1 MKGHLTLLLSLCSS
15 LLVFLLSL
23 FQWDVDN
30 RIGKYVSPYTWLFF
44 VLPFFL
50 LLTLWTGIY
59 LFSSRKWLPLVIQ
72 VITVVLWFFI
82 PFEQLN
88 LDINFKLHQ
97 RKREEVASKIQSGAL
112 KPDEANYPSLI
123 PLPNEPDNSSL
134 VDLLKEYAS
143 VSRGRDD
150 VAVETKGKGTSL
162 LFFTNLGILGHF
174 SGFVYDPNN
183 RKPSSGNFGLNFDE
197 IEKVQKNWYYISY

>member
-30 RIGKYVSPYTWLFF
+30 RIGKYVSPYIWLFF
-44 VLPFFL
+44 VIPFFL

-162 LFFTNLGILGHF
+162 LSFTNLGILGHF

>member
-1 MKGHLTLLLSLCSS
+1 MKRHLTLLLSLCSS
-15 LLVFLLSL
+15 LFIFLLSL
-23 FQWDVDN
+23 FQWDLDD
-30 RIGKYVSPYTWLFF
+30 RIGKYVSPYIWLFF

-50 LLTLWTGIY
+50 LLTLWTLIY

-97 RKREEVASKIQSGAL
+97 QKREEVAANIQSGVL
-112 KPDEANYPSLI
+112 KADGVDYPSLI
-123 PLPNEPDNSSL
+123 PFSNEPDNSSL
-134 VDLLKEYAS
+134 IDLPKEYAS

-150 VAVETKGKGTSL
+150 VAVETKGKAISV
-162 LFFTNLGILGHF
+162 LFFTSSGLFGHF
-174 SGFVYDPNN
+174 SGFVYDPKN
-183 RKPSSGNFGLNFDE
+183 RKPSSGDFGMKFDE
-197 IEKVQKNWYYISY
+197 IEKIQKNWYYISY

>member
-1 MKGHLTLLLSLCSS
+1 MKRHLTLLLSLCSS
-15 LLVFLLSL
+15 LFIFLLSL
-23 FQWDVDN
+23 FQWDLDD
-30 RIGKYVSPYTWLFF
+30 RIGKYVSPYIWLFF

-50 LLTLWTGIY
+50 LLTLWTLIY

-97 RKREEVASKIQSGAL
+97 QKREEVAANIQSGVL
-112 KPDEANYPSLI
+112 KADGDDYPSLI
-123 PLPNEPDNSSL
+123 PFSNEPDNSSL
-134 VDLLKEYAS
+134 VDLPKEYAS

-150 VAVETKGKGTSL
+150 VAVETKGKAISV
-162 LFFTNLGILGHF
+162 LFFTSSGLFGHF
-174 SGFVYDPNN
+174 SGFVYDPKN
-183 RKPSSGNFGLNFDE
+183 RKPSSGDFGMKFDE
-197 IEKVQKNWYYISY
+197 IEKIQKNWYYISY

>member
-1 MKGHLTLLLSLCSS
+1 MKRHLTLILSLCSS

-23 FQWDVDN
+23 FQWDLDD
-30 RIGKYVSPYTWLFF
+30 RIGKYVSPYIWLFF
-44 VLPFFL
+44 IIPFFL

-97 RKREEVASKIQSGAL
+97 QKREEVAAKIQKGVL
-112 KPDEANYPSLI
+112 KPDEANYPSFNF
-123 PLPNEPDNSSL
+123 LPNEPDLSSL
-134 VDLLKEYAS
+134 IYLPKEYVS

-150 VAVETKGKGTSL
+150 VAVETKGKAISV
-162 LFFTNLGILGHF
+162 LFFANLGILGHF

-183 RKPSSGNFGLNFDE
+183 RKPSLGDFGLKFEE
-197 IEKVQKNWYYISY
+197 IKKLQRNWYYISY

>member
-1 MKGHLTLLLSLCSS
+1 MKRHLTLLLSLCSS
-15 LLVFLLSL
+15 LFIFLLSL
-23 FQWDVDN
+23 FQWDLDD
-30 RIGKYVSPYTWLFF
+30 RIGKYVSPYIWLFF

-50 LLTLWTGIY
+50 LLTLWTLIY

-97 RKREEVASKIQSGAL
+97 QKREEVAAHIQSGVL
-112 KPDEANYPSLI
+112 KADGVDYPSLI
-123 PLPNEPDNSSL
+123 PFSNEPDNSSL
-134 VDLLKEYAS
+134 IDLPKEYAS

-150 VAVETKGKGTSL
+150 VAVKTKGKAISV
-162 LFFTNLGILGHF
+162 LFFTSSGLFGHF
-174 SGFVYDPNN
+174 SGFVYDPKN
-183 RKPSSGNFGLNFDE
+183 RKPSSGDFGMKFDE
-197 IEKVQKNWYYISY
+197 IEKIQKNWYYISY

>member
-1 MKGHLTLLLSLCSS
+1 M
-15 LLVFLLSL
+15 
-23 FQWDVDN
+23 
-30 RIGKYVSPYTWLFF
+30 
-44 VLPFFL
+44 
-50 LLTLWTGIY
+50 
-59 LFSSRKWLPLVIQ
+59 
-72 VITVVLWFFI
+72 LWFFI

-97 RKREEVASKIQSGAL
+97 RKREEVAAKIQSGAL

>member
-1 MKGHLTLLLSLCSS
+1 MKRHLTLLLSLCSS
-15 LLVFLLSL
+15 LFILLLSL
-23 FQWDVDN
+23 FQWDLDD
-30 RIGKYVSPYTWLFF
+30 RIGKYVSPYIWLFF

-50 LLTLWTGIY
+50 LLTLWTLIY

-97 RKREEVASKIQSGAL
+97 QKREEVAAHIQSGVL
-112 KPDEANYPSLI
+112 KADGVDYPSLI
-123 PLPNEPDNSSL
+123 PFSNEPDNSSL
-134 VDLLKEYAS
+134 IDLPKEYTS

-150 VAVETKGKGTSL
+150 VAVKTKGKAISV
-162 LFFTNLGILGHF
+162 LFFTSSGLFGHF
-174 SGFVYDPNN
+174 SGFVYDPKN
-183 RKPSSGNFGLNFDE
+183 RKPSSGDFGMKFDE
-197 IEKVQKNWYYISY
+197 IEKIQKNW

>member
-1 MKGHLTLLLSLCSS
+1 MKRHLTLILSLCSS
-15 LLVFLLSL
+15 LLIFLLSL
-23 FQWDVDN
+23 FQWDLDD
-30 RIGKYVSPYTWLFF
+30 RIGKYVSPYIWLFF
-44 VLPFFL
+44 VIPFFL

-97 RKREEVASKIQSGAL
+97 QKREEVAAKIQKGVL
-112 KPDEANYPSLI
+112 KPDEANYPSFHF
-123 PLPNEPDNSSL
+123 LPNEPDLSSL
-134 VDLLKEYAS
+134 IDLSKEYVS

-150 VAVETKGKGTSL
+150 VAVETKGKATSV

-183 RKPSSGNFGLNFDE
+183 RKPSSGDFGLKFEE
-197 IEKVQKNWYYISY
+197 IKKLQRNWYYISY

>member
-1 MKGHLTLLLSLCSS
+1 MKRHLTLILSLCSS

-23 FQWDVDN
+23 FQWDLDD
-30 RIGKYVSPYTWLFF
+30 RIGKYVSPYIWLFF
-44 VLPFFL
+44 VIPFFL

-97 RKREEVASKIQSGAL
+97 QKREEVAAKIQKGVL
-112 KPDEANYPSLI
+112 EPNEANYPSFHF
-123 PLPNEPDNSSL
+123 LPNQPDLSSL
-134 VDLLKEYAS
+134 IDLPKEYVS

-150 VAVETKGKGTSL
+150 VAVETKGKAISV
-162 LFFTNLGILGHF
+162 LFFTNSGLLGHF
-174 SGFVYDPNN
+174 SGIVYGPNN
-183 RKPSSGNFGLNFDE
+183 RKPSSGDFGLKFEE
-197 IEKVQKNWYYISY
+197 IKKLQRNWYYISY

>member
-1 MKGHLTLLLSLCSS
+1 VKRHLTLLLSLCSS
-15 LLVFLLSL
+15 LFIFLLSL
-23 FQWDVDN
+23 FQWDLDD
-30 RIGKYVSPYTWLFF
+30 RIGKYVSPYIWLFF

-50 LLTLWTGIY
+50 LLTLWTLIY

-97 RKREEVASKIQSGAL
+97 QKREEVAANIQSGVL
-112 KPDEANYPSLI
+112 KADGVDYPSLI
-123 PLPNEPDNSSL
+123 PFSNEPDNSSL
-134 VDLLKEYAS
+134 IDLPKEYAS

-150 VAVETKGKGTSL
+150 VAVETKGKAISV
-162 LFFTNLGILGHF
+162 LFFTSSGLFGHF
-174 SGFVYDPNN
+174 SGFVYDPKN
-183 RKPSSGNFGLNFDE
+183 RKPSSGDFGMKFDE
-197 IEKVQKNWYYISY
+197 IEKIQKNWYYISY

>member
-1 MKGHLTLLLSLCSS
+1 MKRHLTLLLSLCSS
-15 LLVFLLSL
+15 LFIFLLSL
-23 FQWDVDN
+23 FQWDLDD
-30 RIGKYVSPYTWLFF
+30 RIGKYVSPYIWLFF

-50 LLTLWTGIY
+50 LLTLWTLIY

-97 RKREEVASKIQSGAL
+97 QKREEVAANIQSGVL
-112 KPDEANYPSLI
+112 KADGVDYPSLI
-123 PLPNEPDNSSL
+123 PFSNEPDNSSL
-134 VDLLKEYAS
+134 VDLPKEYAS

-150 VAVETKGKGTSL
+150 VAVETKGKAISV
-162 LFFTNLGILGHF
+162 LFFTSSGLFGHF
-174 SGFVYDPNN
+174 SGFVYDPKN
-183 RKPSSGNFGLNFDE
+183 RKPSSGDFGMKFDE
-197 IEKVQKNWYYISY
+197 IEKIQKNWYYISY

>member
-1 MKGHLTLLLSLCSS
+1 MKRHLTLLLSLCSS
-15 LLVFLLSL
+15 LFIFLLSL
-23 FQWDVDN
+23 FQWDLDN
-30 RIGKYVSPYTWLFF
+30 RIGKYVSPYIWLFF

-50 LLTLWTGIY
+50 LLTLWTLIY

-97 RKREEVASKIQSGAL
+97 QKREEVAANIQSGVL
-112 KPDEANYPSLI
+112 KADGVDYPSLI
-123 PLPNEPDNSSL
+123 PFSNEPDNSSL
-134 VDLLKEYAS
+134 VDLPKEYAS

-150 VAVETKGKGTSL
+150 VAVETKGKAISV
-162 LFFTNLGILGHF
+162 LFFTSSGLFGHF
-174 SGFVYDPNN
+174 SGFVYDPKN
-183 RKPSSGNFGLNFDE
+183 RKPSSGDFGMKFDE
-197 IEKVQKNWYYISY
+197 IEKIQKNWYYISY

>member
-1 MKGHLTLLLSLCSS
+1 MKRHLTLILSLCSS
-15 LLVFLLSL
+15 LLIFLLSL
-23 FQWDVDN
+23 FQWDLDD
-30 RIGKYVSPYTWLFF
+30 RIGKYVSPYIWLIF
-44 VLPFFL
+44 VIPFFL

-97 RKREEVASKIQSGAL
+97 QKREEVAAKIQKGIL
-112 KPDEANYPSLI
+112 KPDEANYPSFNF
-123 PLPNEPDNSSL
+123 LPNEPDLSSL
-134 VDLLKEYAS
+134 ITLPKEYAS
-143 VSRGRDD
+143 VSRGRDE
-150 VAVETKGKGTSL
+150 VAVETKGEATSV
-162 LFFTNLGILGHF
+162 LFFTNLGLFSHF

-183 RKPSSGNFGLNFDE
+183 RKPSSGDFGLKFEE
-197 IEKVQKNWYYISY
+197 IKKLQRNWYYISY

>member
-1 MKGHLTLLLSLCSS
+1 MKRHLTLLLSLCSS

-23 FQWDVDN
+23 FQWDSDN
-30 RIGKYVSPYTWLFF
+30 RIGKYVSPYIWLFF
-44 VLPFFL
+44 VIPFFL
-50 LLTLWTGIY
+50 LLTLWTGMY
-59 LFSSRKWLPLVIQ
+59 LFSSGKWLPLAIQ

-97 RKREEVASKIQSGAL
+97 QKREEVAAKIQSGAL
-112 KPDEANYPSLI
+112 KPDEANYPWLI

-134 VDLLKEYAS
+134 VDLPKEYAS

-150 VAVETKGKGTSL
+150 VAVETKGKGTSV

-174 SGFVYDPNN
+174 SGFVYDPKN
-183 RKPSSGNFGLNFDE
+183 RKPSSGDFGLKFDE
-197 IEKVQKNWYYISY
+197 I

>member
-1 MKGHLTLLLSLCSS
+1 MKRHLTLLLSLCSS
-15 LLVFLLSL
+15 LFIFLLSL
-23 FQWDVDN
+23 FQWDLDD
-30 RIGKYVSPYTWLFF
+30 RIGKYVSPYIWLFF
-44 VLPFFL
+44 VIPFFL

-197 IEKVQKNWYYISY
+197 IEKVQKN

>member
-1 MKGHLTLLLSLCSS
+1 MKRHLTLLLSLCSS
-15 LLVFLLSL
+15 LFIFLLSL
-23 FQWDVDN
+23 FQWDLDD
-30 RIGKYVSPYTWLFF
+30 RIGKYVSPYIWLFF

-50 LLTLWTGIY
+50 LLTLWTLIY

-97 RKREEVASKIQSGAL
+97 QKREEVAAHIQSGVL
-112 KPDEANYPSLI
+112 KADGVDYPSLI
-123 PLPNEPDNSSL
+123 PFSNEPDNSSL
-134 VDLLKEYAS
+134 IDLPKEYAS

-150 VAVETKGKGTSL
+150 VAVETKGKAISV
-162 LFFTNLGILGHF
+162 LFFTSSGLFGHF
-174 SGFVYDPNN
+174 SGFVYDPKN
-183 RKPSSGNFGLNFDE
+183 RKPSSGDFGMKFDE
-197 IEKVQKNWYYISY
+197 IEKIQRNWYYISY

>member
-1 MKGHLTLLLSLCSS
+1 MKRHLTLLLSLCSS
-15 LLVFLLSL
+15 LFIFLLSL
-23 FQWDVDN
+23 FQWDLDD
-30 RIGKYVSPYTWLFF
+30 RIGKYVSPYIWLFF

-50 LLTLWTGIY
+50 LLTLWTLIY

-97 RKREEVASKIQSGAL
+97 QKREEVAANIQSGVL
-112 KPDEANYPSLI
+112 KADGVDYLSLI
-123 PLPNEPDNSSL
+123 PFSNEPDNSSL
-134 VDLLKEYAS
+134 IDLPKEYAS

-150 VAVETKGKGTSL
+150 VAVETKGKATSV
-162 LFFTNLGILGHF
+162 LFFTNSGLFGHF
-174 SGFVYDPNN
+174 SGFVYDAKN
-183 RKPSSGNFGLNFDE
+183 RKPSSGDFGMKFDE
-197 IEKVQKNWYYISY
+197 IEKIQKNWYYISY

>member
-1 MKGHLTLLLSLCSS
+1 MKRHLTLILSLCSS
-15 LLVFLLSL
+15 LLIFLLSL
-23 FQWDVDN
+23 FQWDLDDH
-30 RIGKYVSPYTWLFF
+30 IGKYVSPYIWLFF
-44 VLPFFL
+44 IIPFFL

-97 RKREEVASKIQSGAL
+97 QKREEVAAKIQSGVL
-112 KPDEANYPSLI
+112 KTDEVDYPSFNF
-123 PLPNEPDNSSL
+123 LPNQPDLSSL
-134 VDLLKEYAS
+134 IDLPKEYAS

-150 VAVETKGKGTSL
+150 VAVEAKGKAISV
-162 LFFTNLGILGHF
+162 LFFTNSGLLGHF

-183 RKPSSGNFGLNFDE
+183 HKPSSGDFGLKFEE
-197 IEKVQKNWYYISY
+197 IKKLQRNWYYISY

>member
-1 MKGHLTLLLSLCSS
+1 MKRHLTLLLSLCSS
-15 LLVFLLSL
+15 LFILLLSL
-23 FQWDVDN
+23 FQWDLDD
-30 RIGKYVSPYTWLFF
+30 RIGKYVSPYIWLFF

-50 LLTLWTGIY
+50 LLTLWTLIY

-97 RKREEVASKIQSGAL
+97 QKREEVAAHIQSGVL
-112 KPDEANYPSLI
+112 KADGVDYPSLI
-123 PLPNEPDNSSL
+123 PFSNEPDNSSL
-134 VDLLKEYAS
+134 IDLPKEYAS

-150 VAVETKGKGTSL
+150 VAVKTKGKAISV
-162 LFFTNLGILGHF
+162 LFFTSSGLFGHF
-174 SGFVYDPNN
+174 SGFVYDPKN
-183 RKPSSGNFGLNFDE
+183 RKPSSGDFGMKFDE
-197 IEKVQKNWYYISY
+197 IEKIQKNWYYISY